1 MALVGMVNIESSGEA
16 DRKNVLNDLLINL
29 INSTKEQLNI
39 VTPKFDSF
47 YVNELKN
54 LVKREIPVLVITND
68 RSEYSKKEV
77 VIYDDL
83 KNTQGISVINKPNV
97 KFLLAFN
104 TEQAV
109 YSGGSL
115 DKEMLFNSTLIV
127 TTVKEKAKLRL
138 IAEIFTSMLPTFM
151 RK

>member
-115 DKEMLFNSTLIV
+115 DKEMLVNSTLIV

>member
-68 RSEYSKKEV
+68 RGGYSKKEV